1 VTEISAGRF
10 ERRESGLRSML
21 DFYGTTMRTQIQ
33 TQFQYRVAMYMYT
46 VGMVA
51 EPTIYLVVWRTIAN
65 THGGAVDGV
74 TATQFAA
81 YYIVWTFVR
90 VMNIV
95 FTPYGWE
102 YRIREGQ
109 LSGQLL
115 RPLHPIHY
123 DLASFAGQKLP
134 WLILYLPIAIGLSLV
149 FHPALH
155 PIHYDLASFAGQ
167 KLPWLILYLPIA
179 IGLSLVFHPAL
190 HPSALGVVGFL
201 IAIWGAYLI
210 RSLNQFTLGMITFFT
225 TRAGAIFQVWFL
237 AELLLSGRL
246 LPLPLMPQWTQTIA
260 DWLPFKWTFYF
271 PIEALVGHMS
281 NLALLRGLGWQALWC
296 LICGAGVMA
305 AWRLALKHY
314 TAVGN

>member
-1 VTEISAGRF
+1 VSELTAAGRF
-10 ERRESGLRSML
+10 ERRESSLRSML

-74 TATQFAA
+74 TAQQFAA

-102 YRIREGQ
+102 HRIREGE

-123 DLASFAGQKLP
+123 DLAAFAGQKVP
-134 WLILYLPIAIGLSLV
+134 WLILYAPIAVGLSLV
-149 FHPALH
+149 FHPA
-155 PIHYDLASFAGQ
+155 F
-167 KLPWLILYLPIA
+167 
-179 IGLSLVFHPAL
+179 
-190 HPSALGVVGFL
+190 HPSAFGVVVFL

-210 RSLNQFTLGMITFFT
+210 RSLNQFTLGMVTFFT

-246 LPLPLMPQWTQTIA
+246 LPLTLMPTWTQSIA
-260 DWLPFKWTFYF
+260 NWLPFKWTFYF

-281 NLALLRGLGWQALWC
+281 NGALLRGLGYQALWC
-296 LICGAGVMA
+296 AICGLVVMG